1 MDINILRA
9 TLDDY
14 GYEIRYREDNWIECM
29 LAGDGESWVGQ
40 GLTKEVA
47 LLAAVRKAC
56 STALAAR
63 FLIHALK
70 ASGANT
76 KLTNELSTFWFPAVT
91 QARRPLSDLDNV
103 VSRAKTTPY
112 HEGLMV
118 PRPDSRP
125 EPTLSVHGQERPGSS
140 GQVAVIVSR
149 PSPTSRVTSATFPS
163 AAMSDQIGE
172 ESQITDPEE
181 ALEELDIL
189 MDRIRDTRQE
199 LGLCAPD
206 RQRLAMLAWICLG
219 RSHTDAFPDDLRI
232 RDRVSGISRQ
242 LTEIGKTFW
251 PGSVTALQ
259 LHMQPRDLP
268 RHLLGGIA
276 STWRRAAELAEQ
288 SLRTKELE
296 DQHRGYDIYG
306 WADVPLTGQHPSN
319 PDKELEDL
327 EAEII
332 HVSGSLDLQAAPSD
346 NGVRPEGV
354 IFQRWVRQLR
364 WLRQAGV
371 DPERWARIA
380 GRLRWW
386 SFRREPALHNGSRE
400 LEPSY
405 IPTTSWSSL
414 LGQDPEKQEHDRELK
429 RLLTEELKLES
440 TEDAVQWLK
449 KALPFSETHYGNIL
463 QLATPFVEH
472 ILPIEVDEFP
482 ETDRRLKR
490 RLQRL
495 QDDLKVG
502 NTEIIPGKI
511 PEVDVEETATSDED
525 AKGKERI
532 PSNLIDRIRPVTEG
546 KRSVFVSNR
555 RDPELQAQ
563 LQEAFGFETL
573 DFRIAEARRMQQLGE
588 LIADDEYDMV
598 LGATGF
604 QSHTLDTVLA
614 KACRSAGVQ
623 YVRVNDGRPLSCL
636 RAVAR
641 DFGR

>member
-14 GYEIRYREDNWIECM
+14 GYEVRYREDNWIECM
-29 LAGDGESWVGQ
+29 LAGDGESWVGH

-76 KLTNELSTFWFPAVT
+76 KLTAELSTFWFPAVK

-112 HEGLMV
+112 HDGVMP

-125 EPTLSVHGQERPGSS
+125 EPSLTVHGQDRPGST

-149 PSPTSRVTSATFPS
+149 PSPTRVTSGSFPTAS
-163 AAMSDQIGE
+163 MSDQIGE
-172 ESQITDPEE
+172 DKQITNPEE

-306 WADVPLTGQHPSN
+306 WADMPFEGQHPAN

-327 EAEII
+327 ESEMV

-346 NGVRPEGV
+346 SSARPDGVT
-354 IFQRWVRQLR
+354 FQRWVRQWR

-371 DPERWARIA
+371 DPERWARIG

-386 SFRREPALHNGSRE
+386 SFRREPALHTGSRE
-400 LEPSY
+400 LEPSFV
-405 IPTTSWSSL
+405 PPNPWSVL
-414 LGQDPEKQEHDRELK
+414 LGRDPEKQENDREL
-429 RLLTEELKLES
+429 RRILTEEIKFES
-440 TEDAVQWLK
+440 KDETIAWLRR
-449 KALPFSETHYGNIL
+449 ALPFGDTHYGNIL
-463 QLATPFVEH
+463 QMTGEFAEQ
-472 ILPIEVDEFP
+472 ILPIEADDFS
-482 ETDRRLKR
+482 ETDRRLRR

-495 QDDLKVG
+495 QDDLKSG
-502 NTEIIPGKI
+502 NTEVSPGQI
-511 PEVDVEETATSDED
+511 PEVEEIEGAESEQM
-525 AKGKERI
+525 ARGKERI

-555 RDPELQAQ
+555 RDPELQSE

-573 DFRIAEARRMQQLGE
+573 DFRIAESKRMQQLGE
-588 LIADDEYDMV
+588 LIADDEYDIV